1 MSQAAEIITALL
13 GVGGLGSMFQLF
25 RTSADV
31 NKVKRSEVPS
41 LDKRVDT
48 LFEIVNGQN
57 DAIDGLRD
65 ENKAM
70 GIKLDDLRD
79 ALHIT
84 MDYAEAVDRT
94 HQQRTPSASTS
105 QACRLPERL
114 EKDKWL
120 VYTLLTTHLAAR
132 LFTAVHAERSG

>member
-13 GVGGLGSMFQLF
+13 GAGGLGSMFQLF

-31 NKVKRSEVPS
+31 NEVKRSEVPS

-84 MDYAEAVDRT
+84 MDYAEALIEHINNELPPPPPPKPVDYPKDWRRT
-94 HQQRTPSASTS
+94 
-105 QACRLPERL
+105 
-114 EKDKWL
+114 
-120 VYTLLTTHLAAR
+120 
-132 LFTAVHAERSG
+132 SG